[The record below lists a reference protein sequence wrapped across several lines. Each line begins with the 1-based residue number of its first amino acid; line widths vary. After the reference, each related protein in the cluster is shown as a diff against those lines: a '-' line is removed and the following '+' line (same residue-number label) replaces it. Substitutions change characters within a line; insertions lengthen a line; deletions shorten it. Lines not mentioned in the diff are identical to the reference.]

1 MLCRW
6 GIVAFSLLLS
16 LRVMGDTFVKVWY
29 FTSDNSVA
37 NVGLYSSVEARNN
50 DGRQFYYSNS
60 IGQLV
65 WAATALYSILGWEE
79 QVPGFVA
86 AVAGISNRGD
96 LKTTS
101 NGFTDNIVGVKG
113 FSGSGSIG
121 SDGGGDISGGSLNNG
136 GSSSIG
142 GSGSTPGSGSS
153 STNTDTG
160 VATLTGN
167 WLTGQDYFDG
177 LAALNSAEET
187 RKNILIGNLDL
198 MYQQQQLAN
207 NRLELIYI
215 EEQEQSGYLDLI
227 NQAISLGFTN
237 LQDYFT
243 ANPWA
248 QDFYPAL
255 KEDLLLLGGNIED
268 VKTAI
273 ESLDFSDGGSSAVV
287 TVDMSTT
294 EGLLSEI
301 SGKLDNL
308 STSSPETPT
317 ETPSVDLTETN
328 ALLASVDDRLAEAVA
343 IQRETLYGESAALEA
358 LQDESEYAEEI
369 SLSED
374 EDSLLSS
381 FSAVLGGSSGRVASA
396 VSAFDGVLAKVVG
409 TLPKVGSDAA
419 MFSVNFELPY
429 FTFSRDF
436 SFSDY
441 PSLKYFRAVVCLSLY
456 IFAVFVIV
464 RILKSTL
471 EQ

>member
-1 MLCRW
+1 MLRWW
-6 GIVAFSLLLS
+6 GILAFLLLLS
-16 LRVMGDTFVKVWY
+16 LRAMADTWVKVWY
-29 FTSDNSVA
+29 FGDDSVA
-37 NVGLYSSVEARNN
+37 HVGLYSSQSARDN
-50 DGRQFYYSNS
+50 DSRQFYRTNENGQVSWAYSNNY
-60 IGQLV
+60 I
-65 WAATALYSILGWEE
+65 ILGWEE

-86 AVAGISNRGD
+86 AVASVSKRSYILSTTGTPPSIIGI
-96 LKTTS
+96 
-101 NGFTDNIVGVKG
+101 KG
-113 FSGSGSIG
+113 FSGSGSINT
-121 SDGGGDISGGSLNNG
+121 DGGGDISGGSLNNG

-153 STNTDTG
+153 NTNTDTG

-237 LQDYFT
+237 LQDYFA

-308 STSSPETPT
+308 SPSSPETPT

-328 ALLASVDDRLAEAVA
+328 ALLSSVDDRLAESVA

-396 VSAFDGVLAKVVG
+396 VSAFDGVLSKVVG

-436 SFSDY
+436 SFADY

>member
-1 MLCRW
+1 MLRRW
-6 GIVAFSLLLS
+6 GILAFSLLLS
-16 LRVMGDTFVKVWY
+16 LRAIADTWVKVWY
-29 FTSDNSVA
+29 FGDSSVA
-37 NVGLYSSVEARNN
+37 HVGLYSSQSARDN
-50 DGRQFYYSNS
+50 DSRQFYRTNDN
-60 IGQLV
+60 GQVV
-65 WAATALYSILGWEE
+65 WAYSANYIIYGWEE

-86 AVAGISNRGD
+86 AVASVSKSND
-96 LKTTS
+96 LITTIGTPS
-101 NGFTDNIVGVKG
+101 SIVGVKG
-113 FSGSGSIG
+113 FSGSGSIN

-153 STNTDTG
+153 NTNTDTG

-237 LQDYFT
+237 LQDYFA

-308 STSSPETPT
+308 SPSSPETPT

-328 ALLASVDDRLAEAVA
+328 ALLSSVDDRLAESVA
-343 IQRETLYGESAALEA
+343 IQRETLYGESTALEA

-436 SFSDY
+436 SFADY

>member
-1 MLCRW
+1 MLRRW
-6 GIVAFSLLLS
+6 GILAFSLLLS
-16 LRVMGDTFVKVWY
+16 LRALAGVTYVMVWY
-29 FTSDNSVA
+29 FSGGDVA
-37 NVGLYSSVEARNN
+37 GVGLYNSSSAQAN
-50 DGRQFYYSNS
+50 DTRRYYKTVN
-60 IGQLV
+60 GQIV
-65 WAATALYSILGWEE
+65 WAISRSFYISEYNAK
-79 QVPGFVA
+79 VPGFLA
-86 AVAGISNRGD
+86 AVAGISQYSQLIFNI
-96 LKTTS
+96 
-101 NGFTDNIVGVKG
+101 DNYIYGVKG

-227 NQAISLGFTN
+227 NQAISLGFAN
-237 LQDYFT
+237 LQDYFA

-301 SGKLDNL
+301 SGKLDNH

-436 SFSDY
+436 SFADY